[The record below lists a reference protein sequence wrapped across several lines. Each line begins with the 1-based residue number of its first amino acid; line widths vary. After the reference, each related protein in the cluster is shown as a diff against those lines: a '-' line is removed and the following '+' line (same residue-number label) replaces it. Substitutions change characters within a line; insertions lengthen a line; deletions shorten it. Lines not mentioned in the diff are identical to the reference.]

1 MSKTAFK
8 LECPQNKLGVK
19 GTIAFI
25 ILADMFIPL
34 STDMYLPALPTMSEH
49 LGTSASLVNI
59 TVTAF
64 FVAYALGMLFWGPLS
79 DKFGRRRMLLVG
91 FGVYLAASALCAAA
105 PKIEILIAAR
115 MLHGVGA
122 ASVTAISMA
131 IVKDC
136 FSGRI
141 REQVLAIIQ
150 TLSGIG
156 PIIAPVL
163 GGWLLLVTDWRGVF
177 ELLFAFG
184 VVGFGL
190 TLFFE
195 ESLPAADRY
204 KGNFWRVFGQLGVV
218 LKNKSFF
225 WVTLI
230 FALHMLPFYAYIV
243 LSSYIYV
250 DGFGTTEQEYS
261 YFYAAAALISMAAPY
276 LYIRFL
282 SDLNK
287 KRFIGIC
294 FACLLISGVAILTVG
309 RFSPWLFCAAFL
321 IYFFASNLFRP
332 LSTNVILEQQEHDI
346 GSASSVMNMS
356 FNLFGCLGMLLGSL
370 PMQNSIV
377 LLGGAIVICA
387 LLEVVLWLW
396 LMRSPI
402 AVKGVKA

>member
-1 MSKTAFK
+1 MSKTPLK
-8 LECPQNKLGVK
+8 LECAQNKLGVK

-49 LGTSASLVNI
+49 LNTNASLVNI

-91 FGVYLAASALCAAA
+91 FGVYLAGSALCAAA
-105 PKIEILIAAR
+105 PNIEVLIAAR
-115 MLHGVGA
+115 MLHGIGA

-141 REQVLAIIQ
+141 REQVLAIVQ

-156 PIIAPVL
+156 PIMAPVL
-163 GGWLLLVTDWRGVF
+163 GGWVLLITDWRGVF

-184 VVGFGL
+184 VVGFIL
-190 TLFFE
+190 TLLFE
-195 ESLPAADRY
+195 ESLPVSGRY
-204 KGNFWRVFGQLGVV
+204 KGSFWRVFGQLGVV

-230 FALHMLPFYAYIV
+230 FALHMLPIYAYIV

-250 DGFGTTEQEYS
+250 DGFGTTEQVYS
-261 YFYAAAALISMAAPY
+261 YFYASAALISMIAPY
-276 LYIRFL
+276 LYIKCFADF
-282 SDLNK
+282 SK
-287 KRFIGIC
+287 KRFLTVC
-294 FACLLISGVAILTVG
+294 FTFLLISGLAVLTIG
-309 RFSPWLFCAAFL
+309 QFSPWLFSGSFL
-321 IYFFASNLFRP
+321 IFFFASNLFRP

-356 FNLFGCLGMLLGSL
+356 FNFSGCLGMLLGSL
-370 PMQNSIV
+370 PMHNSIL
-377 LLGGAIVICA
+377 LLGGAMAVCS

-402 AVKGVKA
+402 AVKGVK